1 MSMHMTQLKKSFRNN
16 QKGKILPYNK
26 RIKITISFNLRIQ
39 QLPENVRNDLLVK
52 LADNKEADKAV
63 AKILKQYFDKLPN
76 IIRNELTRK
85 LEKKNS

>member
-1 MSMHMTQLKKSFRNN
+1 M
-16 QKGKILPYNK
+16 
-26 RIKITISFNLRIQ
+26 
-39 QLPENVRNDLLVK
+39 PENVRNDLLVK

-85 LEKKNS
+85 LEKKIVEKILTLPLRVVEYF